1 MSTDVELRRLL
12 GRLRLRHLQLLDA
25 LGRDPNVGRCARLL
39 NMTQPTASKLL
50 REIEDIFGTALFE
63 RNRRGLSPT
72 PAGMAM
78 TRRATLLL
86 AETAAAHA
94 ELQATLRGATG
105 RFRLG
110 VFPVAI
116 PEFLPSFCQELD
128 TLWPGLT
135 LALEEGIEDKLQA
148 ELKAGQLDCVFG
160 RIVPESLTPDLHHE
174 LLYREPTAIVCGAAH
189 PIRRARG
196 ARLDT
201 LLAECQWILPASQ
214 GAVYN
219 LVAARLAMLG
229 APPPRVVYET
239 SSVFVTLE
247 MLRHTRLLAVLPLRV
262 ARHYARAGEVARI
275 PLTDI
280 ESSYAVGMVY
290 RRDAGRNVLMQAV
303 LSAARLA
310 ATRVGLGQAAGS
322 PPADT
327 EYLPKS

>member
-1 MSTDVELRRLL
+1 MTADVEFRRLV
-12 GRLRLRHLQLLDA
+12 GRLRLRHLELLDA
-25 LGRDPNVGRCARLL
+25 LGRDPNVGRCARRL

-50 REIEDIFGTALFE
+50 REIEDIFGAALFE

-72 PAGMAM
+72 PAGVAM

-94 ELQATLRGATG
+94 ELLATRQGATG
-105 RFRLG
+105 RLRLG

-116 PEFLPSFCQELD
+116 PEFLPAFCRELD

-135 LALEEGIEDKLQA
+135 LALEEGIEDKLLA

-160 RIVPESLTPDLHHE
+160 RVVPESLTPDLHHE

-189 PIRRARG
+189 PIRRAG
-196 ARLDT
+196 AARLAA
-201 LLAECQWILPASQ
+201 LLADCHWTLPASQ

-219 LVAARLAMLG
+219 LVAARLALLG
-229 APPPRVVYET
+229 VPPPRVVYET

-247 MLRHTRLLAVLPLRV
+247 MLRHTQLLAVLPLRV
-262 ARHYARAGEVARI
+262 ARHYARAGQVARV

-290 RRDAGRNVLMQAV
+290 RRDGGRNVLVQAV
-303 LSAARLA
+303 LSAARRA
-310 ATRVGLGQAAGS
+310 ATQVGLGTA
-322 PPADT
+322 
-327 EYLPKS
+327 